1 MQLNYPQDQVNSGV
15 FYMRATPA
23 TNRFLQLVNDLGST
37 KESRSAVRA
46 RIRGNFGIDDQAVF
60 NYVLL
65 CRRTAHYVTPEDRL
79 SEGTAVFALVT
90 VRC

>member
-1 MQLNYPQDQVNSGV
+1 MVQLNYPQDQVNSGV
-15 FYMRATPA
+15 FYCHKPLPPA
-23 TNRFLQLVNDLGST
+23 CQRDLGST

-46 RIRGNFGIDDQAVF
+46 RIRGNFGINDQEAVF

-79 SEGTAVFALVT
+79 GEGTAVFALVT

>member
-1 MQLNYPQDQVNSGV
+1 M
-15 FYMRATPA
+15 
-23 TNRFLQLVNDLGST
+23 
-37 KESRSAVRA
+37 RA

-65 CRRTAHYVTPEDRL
+65 CRRTAHYVTPEDKL
-79 SEGTAVFALVT
+79 SREGTAVFALVT